1 MTIDFNKAQIE
12 STYKDK
18 DVEEFI
24 DVHFFRPFGYLLALV
39 ARSLKL
45 TPNTVT
51 ILGMITGVISGHLF
65 YYSSMTINIIG
76 IFVKI
81 FSNALDSADGQLARM
96 THSESHMGRILDG
109 ISSHVIFLS
118 IYIHL
123 CLRYIHEGHS
133 KWIFVVAVLA
143 GASHFIQAAWG
154 DYYRN
159 AYLYFVRGPKF
170 CEIPTLDQLLNQY
183 HTLKWKGNFI
193 NKFIKYVEIE
203 YVLSLNMFT
212 KSHRL
217 LRTIIEK
224 TYLEKIPYWLAQ
236 EYRRSIKP
244 MNKYYNMLT
253 INVRQF
259 TLFALVLLK
268 KPVLFFVFE
277 LIVLSVVFIYAI
289 LLQENKIIHLISIT
303 KSHMPNKSTGEK
315 DIDFR

>member
-1 MTIDFNKAQIE
+1 MAIYFHKTQIE
-12 STYKDK
+12 LTYKDK

-24 DVHFFRPFGYLLALV
+24 DIYFFRPFGYLLALS
-39 ARSLKL
+39 ARSIKL

-51 ILGMITGVISGHLF
+51 IIGMITGVISGHLF
-65 YYSSMTINIIG
+65 YYSSMTINMIG

-133 KWIFVVAVLA
+133 KWIFAVAILA

-154 DYYRN
+154 DFYRN
-159 AYLYFVRGPKF
+159 GYLYFVRGPKF
-170 CEIPTLDQLLNQY
+170 CEIGSSDQLLYQY
-183 HTLKWKGNFI
+183 QMLKWKGRFI
-193 NKFIKYVEIE
+193 NKFIVCVELKYI
-203 YVLSLNMFT
+203 LSLQMFT
-212 KSHRL
+212 KSYRIL
-217 LRTIIEK
+217 KTMIEK
-224 TYLEKIPYWLAQ
+224 IYRGKIPSWLSQ

-259 TLFALVLLK
+259 TLFALLLLK
-268 KPVLFFVFE
+268 KPELFFIFE
-277 LIVLSVVFIYAI
+277 LVALNIVFIYAAI
-289 LLQENKIIHLISIT
+289 LQENKIKHLISIA
-303 KSHMPNKSTGEK
+303 KSRTDNKPNGEK
-315 DIDFR
+315 DREKR

>member
-1 MTIDFNKAQIE
+1 MTIDFNKTQIE

-24 DVHFFRPFGYLLALV
+24 DIHFFRPFGYLLALL

-76 IFVKI
+76 IFAKI

-96 THSESHMGRILDG
+96 THSESQMGRILDG

-118 IYIHL
+118 IYVHL

-143 GASHFIQAAWG
+143 GASHFTQAAWG

-159 AYLYFVRGPKF
+159 AYLYFVRGPKY
-170 CEIPTLDQLLNQY
+170 CEISSSDQLLNQY
-183 HTLKWKGNFI
+183 HTLKWNGNFI
-193 NKFIKYVEIE
+193 HKFIKYLEIE
-203 YVLSLNMFT
+203 YVLSLNLFT
-212 KSHRL
+212 KSHRI
-217 LRTIIEK
+217 LRAIIEK
-224 TYLEKIPYWLAQ
+224 TYRGNTPHWLAQ
-236 EYRRSIKP
+236 EYRRSIKA
-244 MNKYYNMLT
+244 MNKYYNILT

-259 TLFALVLLK
+259 ALFALLLLK
-268 KPVLFFVFE
+268 KPELFFIFE
-277 LIVLSVVFIYAI
+277 LVVLSMVFIYAAI
-289 LLQENKIIHLISIT
+289 LQENKINHLISIT
-303 KSHMPNKSTGEK
+303 KSHMPNKSSGEK
-315 DIDFR
+315 DRDFR

>member
-1 MTIDFNKAQIE
+1 MAIDSHKARIE

-24 DVHFFRPFGYLLALV
+24 DIYFFRTFGYLLAQS

-51 ILGMITGVISGHLF
+51 IFGMITGVISGHLF
-65 YYSSMTINIIG
+65 YYSSMIINIIG

-96 THSESHMGRILDG
+96 THSESQMGRILDG
-109 ISSHVIFLS
+109 ISNHVIFFS

-123 CLRYIHEGHS
+123 CLRYIHEGQS
-133 KWIFVVAVLA
+133 KWIFVVATLV

-159 AYLYFVRGPKF
+159 AYLYFVKGPKF
-170 CEIPTLDQLLNQY
+170 CEIGSLDQLLNKY

-193 NKFIKYVEIE
+193 NKFIKYVEIK
-203 YVLSLNMFT
+203 YILSLHVFT
-212 KSHRL
+212 KSDRI
-217 LRTIIEK
+217 LRTMIEK
-224 TYLEKIPYWLAQ
+224 TYRGKIPSWLAQ

-244 MNKYYNMLT
+244 MNKYYNILT

-259 TLFALVLLK
+259 TLFALLLLK
-268 KPVLFFVFE
+268 KPELFFLFE
-277 LIVLSVVFIYAI
+277 LFVLNIVFIYAVT
-289 LLQENKIIHLISIT
+289 LQENKIKHLISIT
-303 KSHMPNKSTGEK
+303 KSHMANKS
-315 DIDFR
+315 I